1 MGSKRISEDAAPVY
15 PVVSFIVLDS
25 HNLCDCFVVDMMFD
39 WENDLNILGLYA
51 KESETALDRI
61 ERLKTVLSSHDRH
74 VTDLLNANNA
84 LLERARSAEQRIK
97 LLEKFINT
105 KGYDAPS

>member
-1 MGSKRISEDAAPVY
+1 MT
-15 PVVSFIVLDS
+15 
-25 HNLCDCFVVDMMFD
+25 FD

-61 ERLKTVLSSHDRH
+61 ERLKNMLSSHDKR

-84 LLERARSAEQRIK
+84 LLDRARSAEERVR
-97 LLEKFINT
+97 LLETYIESR
-105 KGYDAPS
+105 GYDVIS